1 MYQRILTT
9 TMNFIVPNSA
19 AKLECVE
26 FRENNSREHYARL
39 VLGPVSPGQGVTL
52 GNTFR
57 RLLLNDLPGVA
68 ITAAKLNDA
77 RTEFSTL
84 PGIRESVV
92 EIFLNLRDV
101 VFFNTFPAVLA
112 PQGTIKINVHK
123 SEDLA
128 LTDETTAVLE
138 ETPHAGNLRAWEPRV
153 ICAGDM
159 TLPEGVY
166 CVDPTQPIATLMNPQ
181 TPFDLTFILEQ
192 ATGYRVWKKPTQPY
206 GTGFYPPRQMET
218 PQIDGVK
225 SGIFQPIDGN
235 FMPVKLVNFAV
246 HEGPPHGEYIHFEI
260 TTNGSVHPHNA
271 FKHAGAIL
279 TEITR
284 ATLQDPQSLLGTEEV
299 TKPVETPSQQ
309 MAYFE
314 SIAIEQ
320 LELSLRAYNCLK
332 RAQILTLADL
342 ANESYTSLLAL
353 RNFGQKSAEEVTK
366 ALETYGIQLAHEIE
380 S

>member
-1 MYQRILTT
+1 MT
-9 TMNFIVPNSA
+9 FIVPNSS

-26 FRENNSREHYARL
+26 FREKNPRTQYARL
-39 VLGPVSPGQGVTL
+39 VLGPVAPGQGVTL

-77 RTEFSTL
+77 RTEFVTL

-92 EIFLNLRDV
+92 EIFLNLRDI
-101 VFFNTFPAVLA
+101 VFFNTFPDVLA
-112 PQGTIKINVHK
+112 PQGTITIDPSVH
-123 SEDLA
+123 EGP
-128 LTDETTAVLE
+128 TD
-138 ETPHAGNLRAWEPRV
+138 AGEGFELSTSPRV

-159 TLPEGVY
+159 QLPEGVY
-166 CVDPTQPIATLMNPQ
+166 CVDPTQPIATLMNAH
-181 TPFDLTFILEQ
+181 TPFHLSFILEQ

-206 GTGFYPPRQMET
+206 GRGFYPPRQTAAPQME
-218 PQIDGVK
+218 QVK
-225 SGIFQPIDGN
+225 SGLFQPIDVN
-235 FMPVKLVNFAV
+235 FMPVRTVNFKV
-246 HEGPPHGEYIHFEI
+246 HDGPPHGEYIHFEI
-260 TTNGSVHPHNA
+260 TTNGSIHPHAA

-284 ATLQDPQSLLGTEEV
+284 ATLQEPRPLVGMDEV
-299 TKPVETPSQQ
+299 SQPADVPNNQ

-314 SIAIEQ
+314 TIAIEQ

-342 ANESYTSLLAL
+342 SRESYQSLLAL
-353 RNFGQKSAEEVTK
+353 RNFGQKSAEEVAK
-366 ALETYGIQLAHEIE
+366 ALETYGIELVQET
-380 S
+380 

>member
-1 MYQRILTT
+1 MYQRIFTT
-9 TMNFIVPNSA
+9 TMTFIVPNSS

-26 FRENNSREHYARL
+26 FRENNPREHYARL
-39 VLGPVSPGQGVTL
+39 ILGPVAPGQGVTL

-77 RTEFSTL
+77 RTEFVTL

-101 VFFNTFPAVLA
+101 VFFNTFPDVLA
-112 PQGTIKINVHK
+112 PQGTITVDPTSITQLDNP
-123 SEDLA
+123 D
-128 LTDETTAVLE
+128 DRAVLS
-138 ETPHAGNLRAWEPRV
+138 NEPR
-153 ICAGDM
+153 IIRAGDM
-159 TLPEGVY
+159 DLPEGVE
-166 CVDPTQPIATLMNPQ
+166 CVDPSQPIATLMNSH
-181 TPFDLTFILEQ
+181 TPFHLTVILEQ

-206 GTGFYPPRQMET
+206 GTGFYPPRQIDI
-218 PQIDGVK
+218 PQIEQVK
-225 SGIFQPIDGN
+225 SGVFQPIDGN
-235 FMPVKLVNFAV
+235 FMPVKIVNFAV
-246 HEGPPHGEYIHFEI
+246 HDGPPHGEYIHFEI
-260 TTNGSVHPHNA
+260 TTNGSVHPHAA

-284 ATLQDPQSLLGTEEV
+284 ATLQDPRPVMSTDEV
-299 TKPVETPSQQ
+299 DTPVSTPTDQ

-314 SIAIEQ
+314 TIAIEQ

-342 ANESYTSLLAL
+342 SRESYQSLLAL

-366 ALETYGIQLAHEIE
+366 ALETYGIELVQET
-380 S
+380 

>member
-1 MYQRILTT
+1 MFLFIGLNLACVYQPISTT
-9 TMNFIVPNSA
+9 TMNFIVPNSS

-26 FRENNSREHYARL
+26 FRENSPRDHYARL
-39 VLGPVSPGQGVTL
+39 ILGPVAPGQGVTL

-77 RTEFSTL
+77 RTEFVTL

-101 VFFNTFPAVLA
+101 VFFNTFPDVLA
-112 PQGTIKINVHK
+112 PQGTIVIDPQTA
-123 SEDLA
+123 SQMDT
-128 LTDETTAVLE
+128 TDDIAII
-138 ETPHAGNLRAWEPRV
+138 PNEPRV

-159 TLPEGVY
+159 DLPEGVQ
-166 CVDPTQPIATLMNPQ
+166 CVDPTQPIATLMNPH
-181 TPFDLTFILEQ
+181 TPFHLTFILEQ

-206 GTGFYPPRQMET
+206 GTGFYPPRQTDMPEIE
-218 PQIDGVK
+218 QVK
-225 SGIFQPIDGN
+225 SGVFQPIDGN
-235 FMPVKLVNFAV
+235 FMPVKIVNFAV
-246 HEGPPHGEYIHFEI
+246 HDGPPHGEYIHFEI
-260 TTNGSVHPHNA
+260 TTNGSVHPHAA

-284 ATLQDPQSLLGTEEV
+284 ATLQDPRPVVGIEEV
-299 TKPVETPSQQ
+299 STPVATPTNQ

-314 SIAIEQ
+314 TIAIEQ

-342 ANESYTSLLAL
+342 SRESYQSLLAL

-366 ALETYGIQLAHEIE
+366 ALETYGIELVQET
-380 S
+380 